1 MLVIGASLNG
11 EGRLAKQGPKA
22 QNSRMPTIA
31 TKQGRIGYSELGSG
45 PLRPIVFLHGVGS
58 DKSVWAP
65 QLDHFGRSRRAIA
78 FDYPGYGDSDPARP
92 GTTRDDYAAAI
103 CQGMDALG
111 VPHAHVCGLS
121 LGGVIAIALHH
132 AEPGRCASLI
142 LADSFAVHP
151 DGQGIRD
158 RSLDA
163 SRSIGMRAMAEQRT
177 PFILGSNAPDHV
189 MVDTVETMARID
201 LAAFAIGLD
210 AVWLADQRDR
220 LETIAVP
227 TLVIVGDEDK
237 PTPPALSEALAHG
250 IAGAKLEVIEGAGHI
265 TNAEKPAEF
274 NRLVDAFLVGI
285 EHR

>member
-1 MLVIGASLNG
+1 
-11 EGRLAKQGPKA
+11 
-22 QNSRMPTIA
+22 MPTIP
-31 TKQGRIGYSELGSG
+31 TQHGRIGYSELGG
-45 PLRPIVFLHGVGS
+45 GDLRPIVFLHGVGS

-65 QLDHFGRSRRAIA
+65 QLDHFGKTRRAIS

-103 CQGMDALG
+103 CEALG
-111 VPHAHVCGLS
+111 ALDVPHAQVCGLS

-142 LADSFAVHP
+142 LADTFAVHP

-177 PFILGSNAPDHV
+177 PFILGSRAPEHV
-189 MVDTVETMARID
+189 KIDTIETMARID
-201 LAAFAIGLD
+201 PAAFAIGLD

-237 PTPPALSEALAHG
+237 PTSPALSEELAHA
-250 IAGAKLEVIEGAGHI
+250 ITGAQLEVVEGAGHL

-274 NRLVDAFLVGI
+274 NRLIDAFLAEV

>member
-1 MLVIGASLNG
+1 
-11 EGRLAKQGPKA
+11 
-22 QNSRMPTIA
+22 MPTVA
-31 TKQGRIGYSELGSG
+31 TKHGSIGYSELGG
-45 PLRPIVFLHGVGS
+45 DHRRPIVFLHGVGS

-65 QLDHFGRSRRAIA
+65 QLEHFGKTRRAIA

-103 CQGMDALG
+103 CEAMDALG
-111 VPHAHVCGLS
+111 VPHAHICGLS

-142 LADSFAVHP
+142 LADTFAVHP

-158 RSLDA
+158 RSLEA

-177 PFILGSNAPDHV
+177 PFILGSHAPEHV
-189 MVDTVETMARID
+189 KVETIETMARID
-201 LAAFAIGLD
+201 PAAFAIGLD

-237 PTPPALSEALAHG
+237 PTPPALSEELAHA
-250 IAGAKLEVIEGAGHI
+250 IAGAKLEVIEGAGHL
-265 TNAEKPAEF
+265 TNAEKPARF
-274 NRLVDAFLVGI
+274 NGLIDAFLAEI